1 MAVMKPTLFFA
12 VLLLCTLLLLP
23 NACKS
28 PNQSSSAPVQ
38 KSRPAESEKVEIIVK
53 LANGANVDSL
63 VGVYSR
69 YRLQVVQ
76 CLAPNYN
83 MWLLNATVGNGYA
96 LVEMLRKDKKVEN
109 AEINNAVNP
118 RQ

>member
-1 MAVMKPTLFFA
+1 MKQTLSFG
-12 VLLLCTLLLLP
+12 VLLMSVLLLLP

-28 PNQSSSAPVQ
+28 PNQSSSAPAQ
-38 KSRPAESEKVEIIVK
+38 KSRPAEAEQVEIIVK
-53 LANGANVDSL
+53 LVNGANVDSL
-63 VGVYSR
+63 ATAYSR
-69 YRLQVVQ
+69 YSLQVVQ

-96 LVEMLRKDKKVEN
+96 LVEILRKDKKVEN
-109 AEINNAVNP
+109 AEINNAINP